1 MVRVFASMAGL
12 LALSSTALA
21 QITFNVIGY
30 PSAPTNK
37 FGVSINGAITQL
49 VADETTFPVWKGV
62 VPTATSSVS
71 YQYVELNAAGTAVKT
86 ESFSR
91 TLPNV
96 DSTHS
101 YNEFFERPT
110 TKFALPP
117 IPFTYLATWPSY
129 TKIFNDDEIATIHVT
144 ADAAQMATLNANP
157 TASSKDLPDIRVTF
171 RWIDHSDIYTQH
183 NISFMNSGKSSK
195 EHRKQAWRF
204 NFDTDYK
211 QEFFSRPHVKLRS
224 AASDPTMLREKT
236 YIDLLNSAGVPT
248 QQGQFVRLF
257 VNNQPYGL
265 FLMVD
270 DIKKSFIKQ
279 TIHGGNPSI
288 VRGSMVQ
295 MNAPGGNIEADLI
308 YRGPAS
314 ANYKEGYDVVNVGN
328 NPLTEPFQQL
338 IAFMKD
344 LQDFNPATTPNPI
357 TYWNDTRLELDGFLR
372 CMALEY
378 LTGAFDNYWR
388 SGSNYF
394 MYFNPT
400 LGTQSKWQWIPTD
413 FDGTFGNGY
422 SGSTILS
429 YQAWVNFA
437 LNDHPLV
444 SKLIINN
451 TAINP
456 LFEQTLK
463 ELVQTVFKPEALFP
477 RIMAYHQMLSL
488 DYQWDLSINRT
499 GPGKFNGF
507 TFDDYSNNLVNTTSH
522 MSYSVKGWIT
532 DMSTLVSTQLKFE
545 IPAGVQNRVDP
556 PPKPTKGP
564 KKNDA
569 GGGGDNDV
577 EIVPQNGAA
586 AGRSMAGGAV
596 AAAVVVGFASLVS
609 FLF

>member
-1 MVRVFASMAGL
+1 MHMF
-12 LALSSTALA
+12 T
-21 QITFNVIGY
+21 QIITFNVIGY
-30 PSAPTNK
+30 PSAPTNT
-37 FGVSINGAITQL
+37 FGVSINGVITKL

-91 TLPNV
+91 TLPKV

-117 IPFTYLATWPSY
+117 IPYTYLATWPSY

-157 TASSKDLPDIRVTF
+157 TASSKDIPDIRVTF
-171 RWIDHSDIYTQH
+171 RWIDHNEIYTQY
-183 NISFMNSGKSSK
+183 NISFINSGKSSK

-204 NFDTDYK
+204 DFDTDYN
-211 QEFFSRPHVKLRS
+211 QTFFSRPHVKLRS
-224 AASDPTMLREKT
+224 GASDPTMLREKT
-236 YIDLLNSAGVPT
+236 YIDLLNSAGIPT
-248 QQGQFVRLF
+248 QQGQYVRLF

-270 DIKKSFIKQ
+270 DIRKSFIKQ
-279 TIHGGNPSI
+279 TIHGGYPSI
-288 VRGSMVQ
+288 VSGSMVQ

-308 YRGPAS
+308 YKGPTS
-314 ANYKEGYDVVNVGN
+314 ANYDEGYDIINIGN
-328 NPLTEPFQQL
+328 SPITDPLQQL
-338 IAFMKD
+338 ITFMKD

-357 TYWNDTRLELDGFLR
+357 AYWNDTRLDLDGFLR

-400 LGTQSKWQWIPTD
+400 LGAQGKWQWIPTD
-413 FDGTFGNGY
+413 FDGTLGNGY

-429 YQAWVNFA
+429 YQTWVDFA
-437 LNDHPLV
+437 PNDHPLV
-444 SKLIINN
+444 SKLILNN

-456 LFEQTLK
+456 HFEQTLK

-477 RIMAYHQMLSL
+477 RIMAYNQMLSL
-488 DYQWDLSINRT
+488 DYLWDVSINRT

-507 TFDDYSNNLVNTTSH
+507 TFDDFNNNLVNNTGH

-556 PPKPTKGP
+556 PPKPTKGSG
-564 KKNDA
+564 KNGGGGG
-569 GGGGDNDV
+569 GGGGDDGENASG
-577 EIVPQNGAA
+577 NGAA
-586 AGRSMAGGAV
+586 TGRSMAGGAV
-596 AAAVVVGFASLVS
+596 AAAVVVGVASLVS
-609 FLF
+609 FLL

>member
-1 MVRVFASMAGL
+1 MAGL
-12 LALSSTALA
+12 LALSSAALA
-21 QITFNVIGY
+21 QIAFNVVGY
-30 PSAPTNK
+30 PSEPTNT
-37 FGVSINGAITQL
+37 FGVSINGAITEL
-49 VADETTFPVWKGV
+49 VADETTFPVWKGA

-71 YQYVELNAAGTAVKT
+71 YQYVELNAAGTAIKT
-86 ESFSR
+86 EPFFR

-96 DSTHS
+96 NSTHS

-117 IPFTYLATWPSY
+117 IPYTYLASWPSY

-144 ADAAQMATLNANP
+144 ADAAQMAILNANP
-157 TASSKDLPDIRVTF
+157 TASSRDKPDIRVTF
-171 RWIDHSDIYTQH
+171 RWIDHNNIYTQH

-195 EHRKQAWRF
+195 AHRKQAWRF
-204 NFDTDYK
+204 DFDTDYN
-211 QEFFSRPHVKLRS
+211 QTFFSRPHIKLRS
-224 AASDPTMLREKT
+224 GASDPTMLTLR
-236 YIDLLNSAGVPT
+236 
-248 QQGQFVRLF
+248 
-257 VNNQPYGL
+257 PYGL

-279 TIHGGNPSI
+279 TIHGGDPSI
-288 VRGSMVQ
+288 IRGSMVQ

-308 YRGPAS
+308 YRGPTG
-314 ANYKEGYDVVNVGN
+314 ANYDEGYDIINIGN
-328 NPLTEPFQQL
+328 NPITNPLQQL

-357 TYWNDTRLELDGFLR
+357 AYWNDTRLELDGFLR

-400 LGTQSKWQWIPTD
+400 LGTQGKWQWIPTD
-413 FDGTFGNGY
+413 FDGTLGNGY
-422 SGSTILS
+422 PGSIILS
-429 YQAWVNFA
+429 YQTWVEFMPY
-437 LNDHPLV
+437 DHPLV
-444 SKLIINN
+444 SKLILNN
-451 TAINP
+451 TAINI

-477 RIMAYHQMLSL
+477 RIMAYNQMLSL
-488 DYQWDLSINRT
+488 DYHWDVSINRT

-507 TFDDYSNNLVNTTSH
+507 TFDDFNNNLVNRTGH
-522 MSYSVKGWIT
+522 MSYSIKGWIM

-556 PPKPTKGP
+556 PPKPTKGSG
-564 KKNDA
+564 KTDGDGA
-569 GGGGDNDV
+569 GGGGGGGDGDGNGNASGND
-577 EIVPQNGAA
+577 AA
-586 AGRSMAGGAV
+586 AGKSMAGGVVAV
-596 AAAVVVGFASLVS
+596 AAV
-609 FLF
+609 